1 MKPELVHHL
10 HKAQATVAEV
20 NRIVDLHKYP
30 DDPRTVEVSGLL
42 ATMDQHHHSI
52 LQLIKSGAV
61 GSAYALAKD
70 IIRGARSGLW
80 INSCATNDQVLRVH
94 KEDDFI
100 LSIPEMNKEIEAA
113 YQGDPFFVELRDRW
127 AAKLYRYSRDTI
139 ARYGQ
144 FSIDPKSGLAH
155 AHEDEEVEDV
165 VTTATLC
172 IVLLA
177 SKFLA
182 THKHPVES
190 KQVEALA
197 KAYERNAERGS
208 KAAS

>member
-10 HKAQATVAEV
+10 QKVQATVAEV
-20 NRIVDLHKYP
+20 NRIVDLYKYP
-30 DDPRTVEVSGLL
+30 DDPRTLAVSGLL
-42 ATMDQHHHSI
+42 ATMVQHHHGV
-52 LQLIKSGAV
+52 LLLIKSGAV

-80 INSCATNDQVLRVH
+80 INSCATNDQILSIQ
-94 KEDDFI
+94 KEDDFV

-113 YQGDPFFVELRDRW
+113 YQGDPFFLELRDRW

-139 ARYGQ
+139 VRFGQ
-144 FSIDPKSGLAH
+144 ASIDPKSGLAH
-155 AHEDEEVEDV
+155 AHEDEEMEDV
-165 VTTATLC
+165 ATTATLC

-197 KAYERNAERGS
+197 KAYEKEVESG
-208 KAAS
+208 K